1 MTIHAQL
8 AIVAAVTVYVVG
20 VSGFT
25 QSWRSA
31 LARWLHTT
39 EEELRPLPPFDCE
52 RCASFW
58 ACIAWALIQGQL
70 GLVTVAE
77 AAAASL
83 LSLPLQQILVF
94 IREGLTAVTSKLIEK
109 L

>member
-1 MTIHAQL
+1 MTIYVQL
-8 AIVAAVTVYVVG
+8 ALVAAVIVYGVA

-39 EEELRPLPPFDCE
+39 EEELQPLPPFDCE

-58 ACIAWALIQGQL
+58 ACIIWAAIQGQL
-70 GLVTVAE
+70 GLLTVAE
-77 AAAASL
+77 AAALSL
-83 LSLPLQQILVF
+83 LSLPLAGMMVF
-94 IREGLTAVTSKLIEK
+94 IRESLTALFDKLITK